1 MFVAHTKLTQLVTRQ
16 SEEEE
21 IWRWSGELET
31 TIGCLL
37 LSLIMTFSVRSV
49 TTKLMNL
56 QQIEAQF
63 LYLVD
68 PTNTKA
74 IGILMH

>member
-31 TIGCLL
+31 TIGCLKL
-37 LSLIMTFSVRSV
+37 LIALINYDFFG
-49 TTKLMNL
+49 TKRN
-56 QQIEAQF
+56 
-63 LYLVD
+63 D
-68 PTNTKA
+68 
-74 IGILMH
+74 